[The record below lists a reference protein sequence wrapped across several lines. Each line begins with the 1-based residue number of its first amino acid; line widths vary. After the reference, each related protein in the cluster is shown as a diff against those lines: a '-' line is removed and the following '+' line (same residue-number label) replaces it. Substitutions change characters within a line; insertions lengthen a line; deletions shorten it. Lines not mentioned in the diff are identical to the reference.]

1 MLAADTQIVPDLVL
15 PSGIVIALLIALIAG
30 IWLRSRRL
38 FGKLGTL
45 EAERAEHARQLQDS
59 NARLTSS
66 LKAAEIRTKEIALL
80 TELSGLL
87 QSCQKPNEI
96 FAAVETYAGFLFP
109 NEAGALYLMND
120 ARDGVT
126 RGPRWGEVAST
137 SQAFS
142 RWRIAGRCDVAP
154 SSRSPRRARVWS
166 AAMPAVRLAPASMS
180 ASR

>member
-1 MLAADTQIVPDLVL
+1 MLAADTHVVPDLVL

-38 FGKLGTL
+38 FGKLRAL

-109 NEAGALYLMND
+109 DEAGAVYLMND
-120 ARDGVT
+120 ARDGVM

-137 SQAFS
+137 SQAF
-142 RWRIAGRCDVAP
+142 ALDDC
-154 SSRSPRRARVWS
+154 
-166 AAMPAVRLAPASMS
+166 
-180 ASR
+180 